1 MELAPI
7 AFFAY
12 KRPQHTLTALR
23 NLSRCE
29 LSAESDLHIFCDG
42 AKTAKDREYVKKVQ
56 DLARSEK
63 WCGTVNVVIHEENI
77 GLANSIISGV
87 SSLIENYGKVIV
99 LEDDLLV
106 SPYFLRY
113 MNVSLALYEKEE
125 QIMQISGYMFEVDLS
140 SDTDAIFLPFIS
152 SWGWATWKR
161 AWEKFD
167 PCIKD
172 YNTLKN
178 NRQLKDRFNLYG
190 AYDYFRMLKMQKAK
204 RIDSWAVRWY
214 LTVFMEN
221 GLVLYPAKTL
231 VKNIGWDSSGVHCGT
246 ACSEDKVD
254 LEFKVLTFPN
264 DIKVSHLYERVRQH
278 LRQRAGKMSK
288 IRNALDALLK
298 ANA

>member
-12 KRPQHTLTALR
+12 KRPQHTLAALR

-29 LSAESDLHIFCDG
+29 LSAESALHIFCDG
-42 AKTAKDREYVKKVQ
+42 AKTAKDREHVKKVQ
-56 DLARSEK
+56 DLVRSEK
-63 WCGTVNVVIHEENI
+63 WCGTVNVVIREENI

-113 MNVSLALYEKEE
+113 MNDSLALYEKEE
-125 QIMQISGYMFEVDLS
+125 QIMQISGYMFGVDLG

-167 PCIKD
+167 PCIKA
-172 YNTLKN
+172 YNTLRK
-178 NRQLKDRFNLYG
+178 QS
-190 AYDYFRMLKMQKAK
+190 A
-204 RIDSWAVRWY
+204 
-214 LTVFMEN
+214 
-221 GLVLYPAKTL
+221 
-231 VKNIGWDSSGVHCGT
+231 
-246 ACSEDKVD
+246 
-254 LEFKVLTFPN
+254 
-264 DIKVSHLYERVRQH
+264 IK
-278 LRQRAGKMSK
+278 G
-288 IRNALDALLK
+288 
-298 ANA
+298 